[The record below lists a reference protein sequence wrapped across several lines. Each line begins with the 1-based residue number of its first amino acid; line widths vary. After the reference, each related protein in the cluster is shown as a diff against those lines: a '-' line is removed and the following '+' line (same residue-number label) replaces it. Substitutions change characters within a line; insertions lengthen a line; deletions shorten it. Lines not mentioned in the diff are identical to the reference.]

1 MSLLAEHSLTYPA
14 VGSPAPDFELQTD
27 SGDTIRLSDLRG
39 RRVVL
44 FFYPRADTP
53 GCIKESCGFRDD
65 YQQFAVRDV
74 VVLGI
79 SADSVKA
86 QANFSKRY
94 GFPYPLLADDDHQVA
109 EAYGVWQPKKL
120 FGISY
125 HGVVRTTFLIDESGR
140 ISQVF
145 EGVHPVGHSQE
156 ILETLGASEP
166 AA

>member
-1 MSLLAEHSLTYPA
+1 MPIPA
-14 VGSPAPDFELQTD
+14 VGTEAPDFRLTSDQGEE
-27 SGDTIRLSDLRG
+27 IRLWDLRG
-39 RRVVL
+39 KRVVL

-65 YQQFAVRDV
+65 FRHFADQDI

-94 GFPYPLLADDDHQVA
+94 ALPYPLLADPDHQVA

-120 FGISY
+120 FGIPY
-125 HGVVRTTFLIDESGR
+125 KGIVRTTFVIDHQGR
-140 ISQVF
+140 IRHVF
-145 EGVHPVGHSQE
+145 EGVDPEGHSRE
-156 ILETLGASEP
+156 ILEAL
-166 AA
+166 AAAPSAE

>member
-1 MSLLAEHSLTYPA
+1 MAILS
-14 VGSPAPDFELQTD
+14 VGNEAPDFELQTD
-27 SGDTIRLSDLRG
+27 RGELLRLSDLRG

-65 YQQFAVRDV
+65 YQRFAEQDI

-79 SADSVKA
+79 SADSVTA

-94 GFPYPLLADDDHQVA
+94 GFPYPLLADPDHQVA

-120 FGISY
+120 FGIDY
-125 HGVVRTTFLIDESGR
+125 HGVVRTTFLIDAAGR
-140 ISQVF
+140 ISRVF
-145 EGVHPVGHSQE
+145 EGVDPEGHSQE
-156 ILETLGASEP
+156 IL
-166 AA
+166 AAFEAAEAVG

>member
-1 MSLLAEHSLTYPA
+1 M
-14 VGSPAPDFELQTD
+14 
-27 SGDTIRLSDLRG
+27 
-39 RRVVL
+39 VL

-65 YQQFAVRDV
+65 YQMFTDSDI

-94 GFPYPLLADDDHQVA
+94 GFPYPLLADAEHQVA

-125 HGVVRTTFLIDESGR
+125 RGVVRTTFVIDTDGR
-140 ISQVF
+140 ITQVF

-156 ILETLGASEP
+156 ILEALAVTDP
-166 AA
+166 AG